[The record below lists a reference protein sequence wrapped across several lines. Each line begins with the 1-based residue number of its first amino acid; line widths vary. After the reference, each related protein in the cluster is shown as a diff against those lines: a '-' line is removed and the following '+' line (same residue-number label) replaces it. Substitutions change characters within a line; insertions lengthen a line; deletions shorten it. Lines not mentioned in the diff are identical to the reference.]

1 MKSCVI
7 GNLGNGR
14 RQLIGLGKRC
24 MKRSIK
30 EEEEEMTKIA
40 NEEVCKGE
48 AVFRVSR
55 CRKRRERF

>member
-1 MKSCVI
+1 
-7 GNLGNGR
+7 
-14 RQLIGLGKRC
+14 